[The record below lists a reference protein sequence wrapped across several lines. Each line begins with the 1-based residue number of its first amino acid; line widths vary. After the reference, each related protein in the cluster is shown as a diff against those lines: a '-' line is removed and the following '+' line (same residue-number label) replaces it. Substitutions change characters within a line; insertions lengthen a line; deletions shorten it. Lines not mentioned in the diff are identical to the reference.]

1 MKIHPNAREAYRIT
15 LGVFANAD
23 LSWNS
28 LAELAVL
35 TGRDKSNLQKSLAT
49 MAEQGL
55 ISEGTFDAEITQAGH
70 DLLTSLEEDA
80 ETGPAPAQAVAPPPP
95 GPPIVLHG
103 QIVPDTLN
111 PRKAFDDESLD
122 ELATSIR
129 DQGLM
134 QNLVIRAGTVDA
146 DGQPTYRLISGERR
160 WRAIARLIADGD
172 WPADRPVPVQIRDID
187 DAEHATLA
195 LIENLQRKDLKPL
208 EEAQALKDLMDHD
221 EALTTADIAAKIGF
235 TQRWVQQRLQL
246 LKLPPEKRAALE
258 DGKLTVEDARRWLA
272 NQPKAPELDD
282 AVWLM
287 ALEIFDYTERETT
300 ERPAL
305 VNVPTDPGELE
316 TLISLEN
323 PYWVRRNKQWVD
335 GERTGYWEIVACY
348 GLEPALRLKFG
359 DLITNEGEREAL
371 LASLQAAVTGR
382 AREAGNYFTSFLNGP
397 YAMDPDILAAWE
409 EQKRENLAQEQER
422 AEKAAQRAAAL
433 RIAQSKVQ
441 TVLDRQQHLPTGA
454 STTEIAT
461 AAQALSHPLPWSV
474 KTTGLYDANGV
485 LLEHEWTVPGQLR
498 LLLVAAAVNQAGGF
512 KTPEPV
518 ASSEDEEEGDLDDDS
533 LESLGDDE
541 DEDEPAPAAVA
552 LATGRAPRLIQED
565 ADHGR

>member
-1 MKIHPNAREAYRIT
+1 MKIHPNARAAYRVT
-15 LGVFANAD
+15 LQVFAFD
-23 LSWNS
+23 QRSWNS
-28 LAELAVL
+28 LTELAML
-35 TGRDKSNLQKSLAT
+35 TGRDKSNLQKSLVA

-55 ISEGTFDAEITQAGH
+55 ITEGTFDAEITDEGRA
-70 DLLTSLEEDA
+70 LLKALEDDVEADI
-80 ETGPAPAQAVAPPPP
+80 GPGLPPLPFGAPA
-95 GPPIVLHG
+95 VLHG

-287 ALEIFDYTERETT
+287 ALEIFDYTERATT

-305 VNVPTDPGELE
+305 INVVTDPGELE
-316 TLISLEN
+316 TLAWLEKE
-323 PYWVRRNKQWVD
+323 YWARREDQWDDGNK
-335 GERTGYWEIVACY
+335 TGYREIKSCY
-348 GLEPALRLKFG
+348 PLEGALRLKFG
-359 DLITNEGEREAL
+359 LAVTNEGEREAL
-371 LASLQAAVTGR
+371 LASLQAAVTGQ
-382 AREAGNYFTSFLNGP
+382 AMPEGTYAASFLNAP
-397 YAMDPDILAAWE
+397 HEIDQDILDRW
-409 EQKRENLAQEQER
+409 QER
-422 AEKAAQRAAAL
+422 QQDDEAIRKEKADQAARRNEAL
-433 RIAQSKVQ
+433 RLAKSKVQ
-441 TVLDRQQHLPTGA
+441 TVLDRHQKLAMGA
-454 STTEIAT
+454 SAGEIAT
-461 AAQALSHPLPWSV
+461 AAEALDRPLPWSV
-474 KTTGLYDANGV
+474 RGSGLFAANGA
-485 LLEHEWTVPGQLR
+485 LLEEEWDAPGQLR
-498 LLLVAAAVNQAGGF
+498 LLFIAAAVNQVGGF
-512 KTPEPV
+512 KTPEAV
-518 ASSEDEEEGDLDDDS
+518 ALADP
-533 LESLGDDE
+533 

-565 ADHGR
+565 ADHGG